1 MDGICYLVCAGK
13 SAPLSFAPAA
23 GDLVVA
29 VDGGLTY
36 LEEAGIKPDIAL
48 GDFDSL
54 GRVPGGP
61 EVVRLDSVKDDTDT
75 YAAASLGLERGYR
88 RFRLCC
94 ALGGRLSHTIANIQ
108 TLAMLYRSGAEAYI
122 EDSGTKIFVFGKSAS
137 FEPGGYLSLFPVG
150 ECARARISGCKYSG
164 MFTFTSSDSL
174 GVSNEPQSGA
184 LVEVLSGELVAVI
197 EK

>member
-29 VDGGLTY
+29 VDGGPTY
-36 LEEAGIKPDIAL
+36 PQ
-48 GDFDSL
+48 
-54 GRVPGGP
+54 GGP

-75 YAAASLGLERGYR
+75 YAAARLGLERGYR

-122 EDSGTKIFVFGKSAS
+122 EDGGTKIFVFGKSAS

>member
-13 SAPLSFAPAA
+13 IAPLSFAPAA

-75 YAAASLGLERGYR
+75 YAAARLGL
-88 RFRLCC
+88 
-94 ALGGRLSHTIANIQ
+94 
-108 TLAMLYRSGAEAYI
+108 
-122 EDSGTKIFVFGKSAS
+122 
-137 FEPGGYLSLFPVG
+137 
-150 ECARARISGCKYSG
+150 
-164 MFTFTSSDSL
+164 
-174 GVSNEPQSGA
+174 
-184 LVEVLSGELVAVI
+184 
-197 EK
+197 